1 MARVSDEVLASV
13 CDILAKTEG
22 ILPLGDLSTFGD
34 VLRGCALDLRDARA
48 EIVKIK
54 ARVAEWKE
62 LADKRSARFC
72 PSAKATEQNGEGQED
87 ARHWKARAERAES
100 DMASAKD
107 VVNTWLRENGRDGA
121 QVGSHGDIREAI
133 DALVFAVQA
142 RNQRPV

>member
-54 ARVAEWKE
+54 AR
-62 LADKRSARFC
+62 
-72 PSAKATEQNGEGQED
+72 
-87 ARHWKARAERAES
+87 AERGES

-133 DALVFAVQA
+133 DALVFTVQA